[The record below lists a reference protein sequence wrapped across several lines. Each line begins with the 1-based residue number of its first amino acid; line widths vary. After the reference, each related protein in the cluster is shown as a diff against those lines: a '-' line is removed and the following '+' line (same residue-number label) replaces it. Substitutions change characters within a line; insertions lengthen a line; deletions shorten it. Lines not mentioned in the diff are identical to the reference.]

1 MKAEQVNQIGL
12 DADKLEKVAGALN
25 EALAAYHIT
34 YQNLRGFH
42 WNVKGHQFFELHEK
56 LEELYEEAKDNID
69 ALAERILTL
78 GFTPYHTMSDFL
90 EVSGMQE
97 AKNVFSDVEIVKLTV
112 KDTQRLLEKLRTGW
126 QAADDATDVGTTNLL
141 EDFISRHEKS
151 IWMLNSW
158 LNKRTGDIDAPG
170 TSSKS

>member
-1 MKAEQVNQIGL
+1 MIQGQAQSQVNQIGL
-12 DADKLEKVAGALN
+12 DADKIEEIAASLN
-25 EALAAYHIT
+25 DILASYHVS

-56 LEELYEEAKDNID
+56 FEQLYEEAKDNID

-90 EVSGMQE
+90 EVSGMKE
-97 AKNVFSDVEIVKLTV
+97 AKNVFDDKEIVKLMV
-112 KDTQRLLEKLRTGW
+112 KDFQTLVEKLRSGW
-126 QAADDATDVGTTNLL
+126 QKADDASDVGTTHLL
-141 EDFISRHEKS
+141 EDFIGSHEKT

-158 LNKRTGDIDAPG
+158 LNRQTGNITA
-170 TSSKS
+170 